1 MGETEMKFAEA
12 VFVLHCFQKKSKRG
26 IATPKEDMD
35 IIRARLK
42 VAEALAQELGHGKTH
57 D

>member
-1 MGETEMKFAEA
+1 VSGLLSERIRHFGE
-12 VFVLHCFQKKSKRG
+12 RG

-35 IIRARLK
+35 IVSARLR
-42 VAEALAQELGHGKTH
+42 VAEALAQELRNEKTS